1 MLHQRSDK
9 NSHLDTVLYE
19 IDMLRHCSNTL
30 VAKKAKKSESEEA
43 EAEYKAGGHKG
54 IYCVISA

>member
-19 IDMLRHCSNTL
+19 IDMLRHSSNTL

-43 EAEYKAGGHKG
+43 EAEYKAGGT
-54 IYCVISA
+54 